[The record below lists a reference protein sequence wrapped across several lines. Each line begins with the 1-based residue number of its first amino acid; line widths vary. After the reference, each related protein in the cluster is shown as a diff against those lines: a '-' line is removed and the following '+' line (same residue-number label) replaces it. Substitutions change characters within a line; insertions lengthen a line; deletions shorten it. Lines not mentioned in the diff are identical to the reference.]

1 MPRPLSSKL
10 LAQLESAEPTLG
22 VSLAKLC
29 VRAKLPVL
37 YVSVMLDVSR
47 MAIHTG
53 FRGGNIRPEHASK
66 IEKFMQLIE
75 DDIQS
80 GVLPKKTLEETKEYA
95 EAFAGR
101 PILPSNKKPSITA
114 LKSIG

>member
-1 MPRPLSSKL
+1 MPRPLSSEL

-37 YVSVMLDVSR
+37 YVSVILDVSR
-47 MAIHTG
+47 MAIHTW
-53 FRGGNIRPEHASK
+53 FRGGNIRIEHASK

-80 GVLPKKTLEETKEYA
+80 GVLPKKTLDETKEYA
-95 EAFAGR
+95 EAFCGR
-101 PILPSNKKPSITA
+101 PIISQNKKPSITA
-114 LKSIG
+114 LKRIG